1 MNNRI
6 RELREQTRLSQ
17 AEIAT
22 LLHVDEA
29 SVSRWERG
37 SRPLSPAVIERL
49 ARIFKIPSWQLFFD
63 RKGLRVLADKS
74 VARDE
79 QSAGGAS

>member
-6 RELREQTRLSQ
+6 RKLREEARLSQ

-29 SVSRWERG
+29 SVSRWEGG
-37 SRPLSPAVIERL
+37 SRPLSPAVIEKL
-49 ARIFKIPSWQLFFD
+49 AKIFKIPSWQLFFD
-63 RKGLRVLADKS
+63 RKGLRHLTSRSADSSKGVLA
-74 VARDE
+74 
-79 QSAGGAS
+79 